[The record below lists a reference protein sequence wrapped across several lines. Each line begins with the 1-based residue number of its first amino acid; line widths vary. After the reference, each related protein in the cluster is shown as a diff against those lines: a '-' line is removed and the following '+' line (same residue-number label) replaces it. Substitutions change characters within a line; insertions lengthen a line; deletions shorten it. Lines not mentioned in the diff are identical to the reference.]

1 MFKKLLTTRS
11 LCVSAIIAALYAALT
26 LLLAPL
32 SYGPVQLRVSEA
44 LTLLPV
50 LLPQSIPGLFV
61 GCMLANLMGACPW
74 QDIVFGSLATLLAA
88 LGTWTFRKNRLLA
101 AACPVIANGLIVGLV
116 VSLSYNQPIAFT
128 MLTVALGEA
137 AAVSLGL
144 LMIRLIER
152 ANIDLNRL
160 H

>member
-88 LGTWTFRKNRLLA
+88 LGTWTCRKSRLLA
-101 AACPVIANGLIVGLV
+101 AA
-116 VSLSYNQPIAFT
+116 
-128 MLTVALGEA
+128 
-137 AAVSLGL
+137 
-144 LMIRLIER
+144 
-152 ANIDLNRL
+152 
-160 H
+160 